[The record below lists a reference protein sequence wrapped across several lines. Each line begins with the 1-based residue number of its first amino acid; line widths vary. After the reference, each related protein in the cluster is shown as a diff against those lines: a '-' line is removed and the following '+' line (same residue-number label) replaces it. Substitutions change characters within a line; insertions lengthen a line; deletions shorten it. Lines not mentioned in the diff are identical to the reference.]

1 MQKQETGTGRAAFRQ
16 GLLYGLGLGV
26 FFIICNVILS
36 FAKSGTFLAGGIYS
50 YMSTSTGN
58 GALFSIGGL
67 LVQIVVFLL
76 VGLRA
81 AQLTGRVATGALA
94 GLWTGLISAV
104 ITDAYAIVSL
114 FVSISPGQN
123 TLAQQLSSEFGII
136 TIVFAIFGIVLAL
149 VIGLAIGALGGLI
162 GKRLAPPPA
171 PFSQPSTY
179 YPGRPPSNWR

>member
-1 MQKQETGTGRAAFRQ
+1 MQKQGTGTARVAFLQ

-50 YMSTSTGN
+50 FSSTSTGN
-58 GALFSIGGL
+58 SALFSIGGL
-67 LVQIVVFLL
+67 LVQIVVYLL

-114 FVSISPGQN
+114 FVSASPGQN
-123 TLAQQLSSEFGII
+123 TLAGQLSSEFGFL
-136 TIVFAIFGIVLAL
+136 TIVFAILGIVLAL
-149 VIGLAIGALGGLI
+149 VLGIVIGALGGLI
-162 GKRLAPPPA
+162 GKQLIR
-171 PFSQPSTY
+171 
-179 YPGRPPSNWR
+179 